1 MFLIASV
8 TNPKVQVLDLI
19 QITSDMVFSR
29 FFSKDLPPA
38 LIMVLLIP
46 IFLAS
51 MKWIGRLCNGA
62 QMARVCLSQRG
73 KWFGMGY
80 PSLINSRKK
89 GYVSRLPMWASPPNL
104 LRCKQAIYFFL
115 GFQLCLEDYFRF
127 FCKCLSEQENNYG
140 GIPKKIPVL

>member
-19 QITSDMVFSR
+19 QITSDMVFM

-51 MKWIGRLCNGA
+51 TK
-62 QMARVCLSQRG
+62 
-73 KWFGMGY
+73 
-80 PSLINSRKK
+80 
-89 GYVSRLPMWASPPNL
+89 
-104 LRCKQAIYFFL
+104 
-115 GFQLCLEDYFRF
+115 
-127 FCKCLSEQENNYG
+127 
-140 GIPKKIPVL
+140 